1 MRTIADDVRSV
12 RSSEPRT
19 GFARRGTEAKLRCLT
34 PVECMAELVRWF
46 VAVGGGTAV
55 VMVIRKVIGDDTKL
69 LAVQCT
75 VLCTR

>member
-1 MRTIADDVRSV
+1 MRTIPDDVRSV

-19 GFARRGTEAKLRCLT
+19 GFARRGTEAKLC

-69 LAVQCT
+69 VAVQCT